1 MSTDALRAR
10 FDQCYRLAEQMR
22 SGSPMELAIA
32 AAMMAETTE
41 RMVNSSPTWQEFLR
55 KVQAVEKSC
64 LDNAPLSK
72 KKEIETILVEFRYRK
87 ELFLKQI
94 ASGAVPETEYNEQE
108 IAFGAMQESIKEAR
122 RVCGQSCETCKTKN
136 YSYLTETGELKH
148 FLKKCSFCKKALYCS
163 IDCQGKDWPRHKS
176 VECLSNRP

>member
-1 MSTDALRAR
+1 MPKNSKRGSMSTQSMHTR
-10 FDQCYRLAEQMR
+10 FDQCYRLG

-72 KKEIETILVEFRYRK
+72 KKKLRRFWLNSDTGKNSFSSKSLQALSLRQSITNRKSPLVLCRNPSKKPVECVDNRARHARQKTILISQR
-87 ELFLKQI
+87 L
-94 ASGAVPETEYNEQE
+94 GN
-108 IAFGAMQESIKEAR
+108 
-122 RVCGQSCETCKTKN
+122 
-136 YSYLTETGELKH
+136 
-148 FLKKCSFCKKALYCS
+148 
-163 IDCQGKDWPRHKS
+163 
-176 VECLSNRP
+176 